1 MPPHLSFD
9 DVNAAPGDPSTSPA
23 EDCLSPAQ
31 DSTAPEPAPLSSAVT
46 TAVTTAT
53 SVPTAELPLIEIK
66 VEEAGN
72 ARLENH
78 CLVSSSNRMLAS
90 PLPPVASSREL
101 WHFAIK
107 CRLTKCKDIFS
118 LGELLLFAI
127 QTIPASLSLFLRTY
141 TSFAM
146 PTRGKDLSN
155 DECRLRDLLPLPL
168 PAMEKYSR
176 WRGYDSEVQSRS
188 SRGQYQRL
196 QKFRKQSCVDLW
208 N

>member
-1 MPPHLSFD
+1 M
-9 DVNAAPGDPSTSPA
+9 
-23 EDCLSPAQ
+23 
-31 DSTAPEPAPLSSAVT
+31 
-46 TAVTTAT
+46 
-53 SVPTAELPLIEIK
+53 
-66 VEEAGN
+66 
-72 ARLENH
+72 RLENH
-78 CLVSSSNRMLAS
+78 SLVSSGNHAPAI

-107 CRLTKCKDIFS
+107 CRLTRCSDIFS

-146 PTRGKDLSN
+146 PIRGKDLSH

-176 WRGYDSEVQSRS
+176 WRGYDIEVHSRS
-188 SRGQYQRL
+188 SRGQYQRQL
-196 QKFRKQSCVDLW
+196 KFRKEACIDLW
-208 N
+208 NYLVVFGFNFDHQTWC